1 MFKDEILE
9 NESRRRIYVTIEA
22 NPGFN
27 LRRLQKVLSMPLTT
41 LHYHLSYMTRKKIV
55 FAESEGHQK
64 KYYTKRLESEDKRT
78 LSALRQEK
86 MRNIVLVILA
96 NKKAK
101 YQFLADRLK
110 LPRSTLCF
118 CLKHL
123 VEKSILTREKIGHE
137 NIYTVTDQER
147 VARVLA
153 TYKSS
158 FTTKPA
164 KTNMEASTAKRR
176 FQMPHERLI

>member
-1 MFKDEILE
+1 
-9 NESRRRIYVTIEA
+9 
-22 NPGFN
+22 
-27 LRRLQKVLSMPLTT
+27 
-41 LHYHLSYMTRKKIV
+41 
-55 FAESEGHQK
+55 
-64 KYYTKRLESEDKRT
+64 
-78 LSALRQEK
+78 
-86 MRNIVLVILA
+86 VLVILA